1 MKRLAVPPLCL
12 LAIYLALPWALTDAW
27 LPPSL
32 VHPLGTD
39 EFGRDLLANVILST
53 GLSALKGLGLAV
65 LAFAF
70 AGLVAYFAVVRGS
83 RTVAVLLRG
92 MTNVVESIPVLLW
105 VLVAVIAINEP
116 RVLVVALAFSI
127 AALPAVSTVI
137 AGELERLVHTPFI
150 EAARMLG
157 VREAHLLWRYL
168 LPNAAAVLA
177 PLVIQVLGAAIA
189 VDGAIGVL
197 GMGNRSQPD
206 LGVMLLRGKE
216 NFTDNPQIL
225 LLAVGMFAALYAY
238 LIWVERCYELSKQ
251 ESSRVSAS
259 PACAV
264 E

>member
-27 LPPSL
+27 LPPSI

-65 LAFAF
+65 LAVAF
-70 AGLVAYFAVVRGS
+70 AGLVAYYAVVRGS
-83 RTVAVLLRG
+83 RTVTVLLRG

-105 VLVAVIAINEP
+105 ILVAVIAIKEP
-116 RVLVVALAFSI
+116 RFLVVALAFSI

-137 AGELERLVHTPFI
+137 AGELERLVHTPFM

-157 VREAHLLWRYL
+157 VREVRLLSHYI

-177 PLVIQVLGAAIA
+177 PLMIQVLGAAIA

-206 LGVMLLRGKE
+206 LGIMLLRGKE
-216 NFTDNPQIL
+216 NFIDHPKIL
-225 LLAVGMFAALYAY
+225 GLGLVMIVALYAY
-238 LIWVERCYELSKQ
+238 LIWVERCYERSKRG
-251 ESSRVSAS
+251 SSHVSAS
-259 PACAV
+259 PARAD